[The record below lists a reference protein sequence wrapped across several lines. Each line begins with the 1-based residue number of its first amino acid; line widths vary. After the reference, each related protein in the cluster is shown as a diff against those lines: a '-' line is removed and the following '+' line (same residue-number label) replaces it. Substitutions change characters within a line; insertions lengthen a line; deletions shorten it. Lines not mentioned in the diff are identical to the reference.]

1 MELSDLPVRS
11 FFELLGSNAAA
22 PGGGSPEAIAA
33 SLGAAQDEMVSALT
47 VTLRQYAEFHEE
59 AQAGMESSA
68 ALRTAFLAAMERDT
82 EAFRRYTAAASLPRE
97 TEEEKTLR
105 TAAIREAL
113 ILCIESPLHLM
124 ELSLDAVKLVERM
137 VGKTNPAAVS
147 DLGVAALMLGA
158 AVQSAWLNVLINLG
172 SLKDEVQTAAYRLR
186 GEGLLRET
194 LAHSQAVYDQVLDL
208 L

>member
-1 MELSDLPVRS
+1 MELSDLSVRS
-11 FFELLGSNAAA
+11 FFELLGSDAAA
-22 PGGGSPEAIAA
+22 PGGGSAAAMAA
-33 SLGAAQDEMVSALT
+33 SLGAALGEMVSALT
-47 VTLRQYAEFHEE
+47 VTRSQYAEFHEE
-59 AQAGMESSA
+59 ARAGMESSA

-172 SLKDEVQTAAYRLR
+172 SLKDEAQTAAYRLR

-194 LAHSQAVYDQVLDL
+194 LAHSQAVYDQVLNL